1 MPGLAVLRGF
11 ASARRGRSVSRCG
24 APGRRAARGFS
35 ANALAGP
42 ALRRRSPEA
51 LCRDLRTDA
60 IFHPAQLSMPM
71 QPSVST
77 LFRRSRLPTRLLR
90 SSGSPAPRR
99 GRWREKMDRDT
110 RGAPVTPRPRH
121 ARRIRHFHSSPPF
134 ASTPVLPLL
143 RRVPAMLHGPHL
155 IACARL
161 RFAPTSW
168 GPCAV
173 RHTHTYKGTHNDNV

>member
-1 MPGLAVLRGF
+1 LPGLAVLRGF

-121 ARRIRHFHSSPPF
+121 ARRIRDFHSSPPF
-134 ASTPVLPLL
+134 APESSSHAPWTTPHCLRASPVCSDLL
-143 RRVPAMLHGPHL
+143 GSMCSA
-155 IACARL
+155 
-161 RFAPTSW
+161 T
-168 GPCAV
+168 
-173 RHTHTYKGTHNDNV
+173 HTHIQGHTQRQCVMI